1 MKRMVAPLALMLM
14 AAPMPLAAETGA
26 EEVVA
31 EALTDSDAIGD
42 AAQEAADRLD
52 DAKDRLLASE
62 MIGRKVTGPDGD
74 ELGEV
79 EDLVVAPGGQVVA
92 VLVKPDEGDRVALPY
107 RALKVSA
114 AASASEEMGLSLPV
128 DLDEARGID
137 GMQALTD
144 AVTGED
150 G

>member
-1 MKRMVAPLALMLM
+1 
-14 AAPMPLAAETGA
+14 
-26 EEVVA
+26 
-31 EALTDSDAIGD
+31 
-42 AAQEAADRLD
+42 
-52 DAKDRLLASE
+52 

-107 RALKVSA
+107 RALKVSG
-114 AASASEEMGLSLPV
+114 AASASEEMGLSLPI
-128 DLDEARGID
+128 DLDEARAID

-144 AVTGED
+144 AVTGGD
-150 G
+150 D